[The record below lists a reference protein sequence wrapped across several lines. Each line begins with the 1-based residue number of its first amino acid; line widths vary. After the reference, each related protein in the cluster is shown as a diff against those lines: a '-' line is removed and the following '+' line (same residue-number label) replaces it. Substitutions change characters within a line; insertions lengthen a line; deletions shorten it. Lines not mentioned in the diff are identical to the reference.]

1 MDGVALIRHIRELE
15 RKLGR
20 RRMPLIALTANAMP
34 QQREACFT
42 AGADDVFVKP
52 VGIDALRTLLQQHGI
67 VAPPIVELEK
77 AGIPAERHTDLWEK
91 LQRTLVSELSA
102 LLGLSLEQDTV
113 RAKEIVHRIVGTAAW
128 FHLQAVAQAA
138 TRLEACLEN
147 GEPPHG
153 ALFELQ
159 TAISRATGEM
169 SDSAAGAPS

>member
-1 MDGVALIRHIRELE
+1 
-15 RKLGR
+15 
-20 RRMPLIALTANAMP
+20 
-34 QQREACFT
+34 
-42 AGADDVFVKP
+42 
-52 VGIDALRTLLQQHGI
+52 
-67 VAPPIVELEK
+67 
-77 AGIPAERHTDLWEK
+77 LWEK